1 MRISEAE
8 ERREGN
14 MRGNEKF
21 LHNWDLIYM
30 NQREEEVLSLV
41 VVVPLREEVLS
52 ELAKV

>member
-30 NQREEEVLSLV
+30 NQREELLSL